1 MEYDIPYPTY
11 IPYIG
16 PNNAPLGVKRQGR
29 VVTCFQG
36 RVVTCFTPPLKT
48 TAMGRKYMPKR
59 NVAVTN
65 SSKSQVSRFPL
76 LGIEP
81 TQAISE
87 PAARPLK

>member
-16 PNNAPLGVKRQGR
+16 PYNAPLGVK
-29 VVTCFQG
+29 CQG
-36 RVVTCFTPPLKT
+36 RVVTCFTPSLKT
-48 TAMGRKYMPKR
+48 TATGRKYTPKR

-65 SSKSQVSRFPL
+65 SSKSQVDSPPPGF
-76 LGIEP
+76 EP

-87 PAARPLK
+87 PAAQPLN